1 MILINFLKKVYEFVD
16 DDTPYY
22 AASLSFFTIFALLPI
37 IALIIWFVSSM
48 EFLKEHSELLLHYL
62 LDLIN
67 PIHSER
73 INTFINNFLVNSDSL
88 GSIGIIYLIFV
99 FTMFFKDYEYIVNKI
114 HNVPNRPLYQS
125 MFVYLLLLLIIP
137 IIFGIFIFSI
147 SFTSDNLS
155 IKVLTFLFIWV
166 LFMIIFKISIN
177 RKISLIALLS
187 SSFITLTALTI
198 TKSLFIQYILLN
210 TTYTTLYGSFS
221 AILFF
226 ILWIYISW
234 IIYLYGMK
242 LCHTINTKEIHK
254 V

>member
-1 MILINFLKKVYEFVD
+1 MINFLKKVYEFVD